1 MNTSSWTVGAKLEWL
16 TTKNEKLN
24 CFLYY
29 FENSYP
35 SSRSRFLM
43 VAGDCLETKRNPG
56 SGFHRKQEFAP
67 WFNIWIGEIPSYINT
82 WLVSY
87 HVLLLGSKIT
97 IGMTLGGRKLGRM
110 VMPVQLISLLSITV
124 LYIGLLKAYLI
135 LRRMATDDYMRTLIR
150 HPLYFV
156 CGASLF
162 CSYS

>member
-67 WFNIWIGEIPSYINT
+67 WFNIWIGELPSYVTT
-82 WLVSY
+82 WLVFY
-87 HVLLLGSKIT
+87 HVLLLGSKI
-97 IGMTLGGRKLGRM
+97 MTWIVEWPWVGGSWVEWWCLFNWFRSC
-110 VMPVQLISLLSITV
+110 P
-124 LYIGLLKAYLI
+124 
-135 LRRMATDDYMRTLIR
+135 
-150 HPLYFV
+150 
-156 CGASLF
+156 SLF
-162 CSYS
+162 YTLVFWRHILYLEGWLPMTTCAH